1 MKFTSCIFAFFLILF
16 YSDYKKPDHSQE
28 MILQEKIDF
37 MGDCNTIL
45 GILGNIREFR
55 KKSSDSLLQE
65 TLKLNRIAKKQEELT
80 EIWKGKRIFLR
91 SAELVGRPRKISNLD
106 KLNINFS
113 EFLIEEYTV
122 THPLSGLDGF
132 YVISDKNDLSKKEFL
147 QVRIFRLLKNSDPS
161 VLEIHERTPLEG
173 KIISVHYDSGQNRN
187 PNLFESIYVI
197 LE

>member
-16 YSDYKKPDHSQE
+16 YSNCKKPDHSQE

-106 KLNINFS
+106 KLNINIS

-173 KIISVHYDSGQNRN
+173 KIISVHYDGGQNRN